1 MNEYELCGLLGIF
14 LFLLRRTDFVY
25 WYARQAGIVDS
36 KYLKARKEGGNF
48 LDWLNSK
55 HDNFYTEWLICP
67 FCQATW
73 YAIVPSVA
81 FEWHRYP
88 YYWGAILGIYFLLAL
103 YKSTLT
109 KIG

>member
-14 LFLLRRTDFVY
+14 LFLLRRTDAIYFY
-25 WYARQAGIVDS
+25 SRAAGLVND
-36 KYLKARKEGGNF
+36 KYLKARKEGRNF
-48 LDWLNSK
+48 LDWLNER
-55 HDNFYTEWLICP
+55 HDTFFTELLVCP
-67 FCQATW
+67 FCVTTW
-73 YAIVPSVA
+73 LAGLPSIY

-88 YYWGAILGIYFLLAL
+88 YYWGAILGIYGLLAL